1 MATALTDRDIAR
13 WRLRSQ
19 RLAAPYACSARE
31 VVGHLLAVQAENPA
45 QSAWAVAARTAGPD
59 RADLAGLLDSGAVVR
74 THVLRSTWHYVLA
87 EDICWLLDVTSP
99 RILRVTDQQLRNTVG
114 LDDADVARA
123 CTVVLDSLADR
134 ADQTRG
140 ELGETLHRYGFEP
153 TGFLPM
159 ILMAHLELRALVC
172 SGRRAGEEHTY
183 ALMSERVPHPRLL
196 DREEGLAELA
206 LRYFTSHGPA
216 TERDLAYW
224 ATLTVTDVRAGL
236 AGARDR
242 LARFE
247 HDGSTL
253 WHAPGEEPPAPPP
266 EPAGHLLQILDE
278 MYRGYQDSRWLLDA
292 AGIVPRDRE
301 TAIGMALVD
310 AQLVAGMKRTV
321 APRQVTFALR
331 PHRPLDEAEVAA
343 LDAAARRYGDF
354 LGLPA
359 RLTIA

>member
-19 RLAAPYACSARE
+19 RLASPYADSAGE

-45 QSAWAVAARTAGPD
+45 QSAWAVAARTTAPD
-59 RADLAGLLDSGAVVR
+59 PADLAGLLRSGQVVR

-87 EDICWLLDVTSP
+87 EDICWLLALTSP
-99 RILRVTDQQLRNTVG
+99 RVLRVTDQQLRDTAG
-114 LDDADVARA
+114 LDDAGVARA
-123 CTVVLDSLADR
+123 GRVVLDSLADR
-134 ADQTRG
+134 PDQTRG
-140 ELGETLHRYGFEP
+140 ELGETLHRHGFEP
-153 TGFLPM
+153 TGFLLM
-159 ILMAHLELRALVC
+159 ILMAHLELRGLVC
-172 SGRRAGEEHTY
+172 SGRPAGEEHTY

-196 DREEGLAELA
+196 DREAGLAELA

-236 AGARDR
+236 AGAHDR
-242 LARFE
+242 LACFQHEGRAF
-247 HDGSTL
+247 
-253 WHAPGEEPPAPPP
+253 WHAPGEEPPPRPPVP
-266 EPAGHLLQILDE
+266 LGHLLQILDE

-292 AGIVPRDRE
+292 AGIVARARE

-321 APRQVTFALR
+321 TTRQATFALR

-343 LDAAARRYGDF
+343 LEAAARRYGDF